1 VSRAN
6 DEYVRAQDTARRLVA
21 TYLDESLDNDA
32 AIREVVYSEPRER
45 LGVLVGVLVSAVAD
59 TFDDLEDFSASIL
72 PKLAD
77 AYCDR
82 GHLMQERDGERVH
95 YFAEDE
101 AEHDAIPRPEHE

>member
-1 VSRAN
+1 MSRNN

-32 AIREVVYSEPRER
+32 AICEVVFGETRER
-45 LGVLVGVLVSAVAD
+45 LGVLIGVLVSAVAD
-59 TFDDLEDFSASIL
+59 TFDDLDDFAANIL

-77 AYCDR
+77 AYCDK
-82 GHLMQERDGERVH
+82 GHLMQERDGVRVH

-101 AEHDAIPRPEHE
+101 AEHDGGAA